1 MFESDVFVFVDKF
14 FTIRHQYN
22 VKKPSYRSYR
32 SVVVRNLVVVK
43 ALLCRESRIKSVKF
57 SVEFSLV

>member
-22 VKKPSYRSYR
+22 VKKPSYR